1 MNGYWGRKEASVLT
15 IHLLELL
22 STFFVYFFCFLM
34 EVEVQYH

>member
-22 STFFVYFFCFLM
+22 CLLFLSTFFVF
-34 EVEVQYH
+34 

>member
-1 MNGYWGRKEASVLT
+1 MNGYGGRKEASVLT

-22 STFFVYFFCFLM
+22 CLLFFCFLM